1 MSVVLPTKKVAAE
14 TQDPKNLIIYG
25 APKVNAGRLYQ

>member
-1 MSVVLPTKKVAAE
+1 MSVVLPTKKVVAE

-25 APKVNAGRLYQ
+25 APKVNTGRLYQ